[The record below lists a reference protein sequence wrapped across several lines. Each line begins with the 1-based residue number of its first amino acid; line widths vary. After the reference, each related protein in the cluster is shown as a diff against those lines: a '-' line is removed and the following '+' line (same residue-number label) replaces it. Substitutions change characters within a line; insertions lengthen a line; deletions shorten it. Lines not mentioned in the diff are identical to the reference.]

1 MVSNSAKFSPSE
13 NVVTSETVLDYFLH
27 FWCACLKTEA
37 YFKQNLKHH
46 QENCFRYPFLR
57 GQQSPSWS
65 KRSSCHTL
73 PHICSANWWNSA
85 QCSLIW
91 SKEKKEGEKKRAS
104 LNKFT
109 CNFLLRIF
117 LIIRINPAM
126 EIHHQH
132 KNRPLY
138 RFSKF
143 AKLIIQIIK

>member
-1 MVSNSAKFSPSE
+1 M
-13 NVVTSETVLDYFLH
+13 VLDYFLH
-27 FWCACLKTEA
+27 FWCVCLKIEA

-46 QENCFRYPFLR
+46 QENCFRYPFYVD
-57 GQQSPSWS
+57 
-65 KRSSCHTL
+65 SSHQHGPKDHCVTYCHV
-73 PHICSANWWNSA
+73 SA
-85 QCSLIW
+85 QLTDGIVLNVLW
-91 SKEKKEGEKKRAS
+91 YDQRKKKEGEKKRAS

-126 EIHHQH
+126 EIHHKH

-143 AKLIIQIIK
+143 AKLIIKIIK